1 MISARWIVR
10 RRSGNCAGWPV
21 RPTAIICTIFRR
33 SSVASERDNLFEQ
46 MKNLNHRLDRT
57 NDERERQELWRR
69 IQIINARLKELGK

>member
-1 MISARWIVR
+1 M
-10 RRSGNCAGWPV
+10 
-21 RPTAIICTIFRR
+21 
-33 SSVASERDNLFEQ
+33 ASERDNLFEQ